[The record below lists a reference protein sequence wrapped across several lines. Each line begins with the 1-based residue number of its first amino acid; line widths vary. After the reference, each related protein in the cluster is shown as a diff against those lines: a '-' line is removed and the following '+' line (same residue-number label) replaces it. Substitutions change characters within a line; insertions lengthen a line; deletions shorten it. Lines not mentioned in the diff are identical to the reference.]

1 MFGKSVEGTLMKNLT
16 SKTIT
21 PQHPSHKERNMK
33 IHHVLFTCM
42 LICFLSTPSI
52 AQESKTPR
60 HAVNLPRGEAANLP
74 FSDAVMVG
82 NTLYISGRG
91 GIDFKTMKTP
101 DEPKDEAKLMLDGFK
116 SLLAQAEMTMDDLV
130 SVTVYCPDLS
140 LYKVFNEVY
149 RTYFTK
155 DFPSRAFVGSGPLL
169 FGMRFEMQAI
179 AVK

>member
-1 MFGKSVEGTLMKNLT
+1 MKTYHILIAVTLILLG
-16 SKTIT
+16 S
-21 PQHPSHKERNMK
+21 
-33 IHHVLFTCM
+33 
-42 LICFLSTPSI
+42 LSL
-52 AQESKTPR
+52 AQEFRTPR

-101 DEPKDEAKLMLDGFK
+101 DDPKDEAKLMLDGFK
-116 SLLAQAEMTMDDLV
+116 SILATAEMTMDDLV
-130 SVTVYCPDLS
+130 FVTVYCPDLA

-149 RTYFTK
+149 RTYFSK
-155 DFPSRAFVGSGPLL
+155 DFPARAFVGSGPLL

-179 AVK
+179 AVR